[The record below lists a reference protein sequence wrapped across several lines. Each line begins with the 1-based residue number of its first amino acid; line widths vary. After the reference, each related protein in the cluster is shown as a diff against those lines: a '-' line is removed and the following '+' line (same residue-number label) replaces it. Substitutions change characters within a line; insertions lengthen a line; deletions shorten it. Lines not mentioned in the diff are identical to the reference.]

1 MCGGTPSSVSF
12 VSRGCRH
19 DFADL
24 EPEEKLA
31 AGAGWLQDGGMTND
45 AADVLQVSDIHKS
58 FDGVP
63 LLRGVSLSVKAG
75 ERLAVLGPGGCGKST
90 LLKVILGIVPAD
102 SGEVQILGKNI
113 LALARSERMKL
124 LRFVGMAFQQGALF
138 DFMTVR
144 ENILFAMENMTDFP
158 VLEREE
164 RVNAM
169 LDAVY
174 LPAAGRKLPSE
185 LSGGMRRRVGIVRA
199 LVTDPKL
206 ALLDEPTA
214 GLDPVTSTV
223 VIDMIHKLAARTQ
236 SASLCVTSSVEV
248 AFTFATKVAILK
260 DGIVVGQGTWAELHE
275 LGDAWITNFL
285 DLREFTPPAPEKMSS
300 V

>member
-1 MCGGTPSSVSF
+1 MVVGKNSS
-12 VSRGCRH
+12 
-19 DFADL
+19 DL

-31 AGAGWLQDGGMTND
+31 ARPSSLQDGGMTNV
-45 AADVLQVSDIHKS
+45 AADVLRVTDIHKAY
-58 FDGVP
+58 DGVP
-63 LLRGVSLSVKAG
+63 LLQGVSLSVKAG

-102 SGEVQILGKNI
+102 SGQVEILGKNVVG
-113 LALARSERMKL
+113 LGRAERMEL
-124 LRFVGMAFQQGALF
+124 LKSVGMAFQQGALF

-144 ENILFAMENMTDFP
+144 ENILFAMENMTNFP
-158 VLEREE
+158 ILEREE
-164 RVNAM
+164 RVNSM
-169 LDAVY
+169 LEAVY

-223 VIDMIHKLAARTQ
+223 VIDMIHKLGARTQ
-236 SASLCVTSSVEV
+236 SALLCVTSSVEV
-248 AFTFATKVAILK
+248 AFTFAQNVAILK
-260 DGIVVGQGTWAELHE
+260 DGLVVGQGTWAELHA
-275 LGDAWITNFL
+275 LGDPWVTNFL
-285 DLREFTPPAPEKMSS
+285 DVREFTPPGVSAP
-300 V
+300 